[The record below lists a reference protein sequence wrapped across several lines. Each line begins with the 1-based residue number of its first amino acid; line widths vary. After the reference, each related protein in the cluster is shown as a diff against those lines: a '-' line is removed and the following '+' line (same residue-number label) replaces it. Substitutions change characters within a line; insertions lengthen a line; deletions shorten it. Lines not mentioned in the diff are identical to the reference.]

1 MSDTPSAEPSTAT
14 FTIALDD
21 RSLGLLLSEDLYPLD
36 AIYGAAY
43 LFVDRCYVY
52 FDRPADK
59 QVQVRFRAKS
69 DVEDT
74 DLEAIAGEFCNEVLN
89 QVVRLR
95 VGESTKTLREY
106 YLARAFFGDDTRS
119 SIDALLA
126 ELDADELE
134 DDPLEI
140 QVPWDTSAPAADSGA
155 GS

>member
-1 MSDTPSAEPSTAT
+1 MSDEAPSPTTAS
-14 FTIALDD
+14 FTLALDD

-43 LFVDRCYVY
+43 LFVDRCYLY

-69 DVEDT
+69 DAGDT
-74 DLEAIAGEFCNEVLN
+74 DLEAIAGEFCNELLN
-89 QVVRLR
+89 QVVRLQ
-95 VGESTKTLREY
+95 VGESTRTLREY
-106 YLARAFFGDDTRS
+106 YLARAFFGDDTRA

-134 DDPLEI
+134 EDPLEI
-140 QVPWDTSAPAADSGA
+140 QVPWDTTPSGA
-155 GS
+155 EG